1 MQETFLTE
9 FQKRGYF
16 NQCTDESGLIE
27 LMSKSKIKAYIGFD
41 CTAPS
46 LHVGSL
52 MQIMCLRLLQKYGHQ
67 PIVLLGGGTT
77 LIGDPSGKEET
88 RKILDKK
95 EIDKNIKSI
104 ENVFKIFLKSKNSK
118 TKPIFVNNYAWLSK
132 LNYINFLREI
142 GKHFTINK
150 MLTFDSVKLR
160 LEREQSLSYME
171 FNYMMLQAYD
181 FYELNR
187 RYKCILQMGGSDQ
200 WGNIINGIDLIKR
213 KDKKLVYGLTTPLL
227 TLSSGAK
234 MGKTEKGAIWLNKK
248 MLSPYDYWQFWRN
261 TDDNDVFNFLKLF
274 TDLDLEQID
283 SLKNNGQDINKV
295 KILLANEATTM
306 LHGVKAAKDSEITA
320 QKTFVDKSIGKDL
333 PIIKVKKNTIAK
345 GINIFDL
352 VLQTKLANSKGEIR
366 RMIKNNGLKI
376 NNEVLKDETKIIN
389 QNNFDENNNMKGFSR
404 KKTTRNSKD
413 YLAFSFFCFLIFST
427 ALTINLGV
435 KVLIGFTVVL
445 ISFGEPF
452 ILKLTPTTPS
462 PVFFPTR
469 ISPTTGIEAIIEFNL
484 VAGTK
489 VPRKLT
495 VFPLST

>member
-9 FQKRGYF
+9 FEKRGYF
-16 NQCTDESGLIE
+16 SQCTDRSGLDE
-27 LMSKSKIKAYIGFD
+27 LMSKGKIKAYIGFD

-52 MQIMCLRLLQKYGHQ
+52 MQIMCLRLLQKNGHQ

-88 RKILDKK
+88 RKILSKK

-104 ENVFKIFLKSKNSK
+104 EDVFKIFLKSKNSK
-118 TKPIFVNNYAWLSK
+118 TKPIFVNNYSWLSK

-181 FYELNR
+181 FYELNKR
-187 RYKCILQMGGSDQ
+187 HKCILQIGGSDQ
-200 WGNIINGIDLIKR
+200 WGNIVNGTDLIKR
-213 KDKKLVYGLTTPLL
+213 KEKKLAYGLTTPLL

-261 TDDNDVFNFLKLF
+261 TDDKDVMNFLKLF
-274 TDLDLEQID
+274 TDID
-283 SLKNNGQDINKV
+283 FEKIESLKNSNQDINKLKV
-295 KILLANEATTM
+295 LLANETTAM
-306 LHGVKAAKDSEITA
+306 LHGSKAAKDSELTA
-320 QKTFVDKSIGKDL
+320 QKTFGDKSIGKNL
-333 PIIKVKKNTIAK
+333 PVVKIKKSVISS
-345 GINIFDL
+345 GINILDL

-366 RMIKNNGLKI
+366 RMIKNNGLRI
-376 NNEVLKDETKIIN
+376 NNEVVTDETKIID
-389 QNNFDENNNMKGFSR
+389 QSNFDENNNMKVSHG
-404 KKTTRNSKD
+404 KKQHV
-413 YLAFSFFCFLIFST
+413 I
-427 ALTINLGV
+427 V
-435 KVLIGFTVVL
+435 K
-445 ISFGEPF
+445 
-452 ILKLTPTTPS
+452 
-462 PVFFPTR
+462 
-469 ISPTTGIEAIIEFNL
+469 II
-484 VAGTK
+484 
-489 VPRKLT
+489 
-495 VFPLST
+495 